1 MEEIDQ
7 VKGDLIYW
15 HCTEELKM
23 HFVKVLPSPT
33 SAGNKRKAEE
43 TKGKGS
49 AKKPSAGAAKKG
61 VFKR

>member
-1 MEEIDQ
+1 M
-7 VKGDLIYW
+7 
-15 HCTEELKM
+15 M